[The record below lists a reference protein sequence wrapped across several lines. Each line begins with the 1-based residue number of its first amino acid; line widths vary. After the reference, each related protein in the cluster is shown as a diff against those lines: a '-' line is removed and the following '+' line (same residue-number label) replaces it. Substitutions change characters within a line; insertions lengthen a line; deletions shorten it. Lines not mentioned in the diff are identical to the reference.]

1 MGGSP
6 YQCVLGTPPGGNGVP
21 FTPLAISATPRR
33 FGDPPGMTAPHSP
46 PLYSHRC
53 AVTVGCK
60 SPFWRQCCKQ
70 RSASGGAP
78 PPPPP
83 PAPTGSAPSRHCR
96 ARPRRTRSDGS
107 AYSFLSVR
115 KETEGLWGDEWSY
128 GVICGAQCGAMGR
141 SVGRWGAVGRS
152 VGLWGAARYSRKWPR
167 LYANHSPKAMSPS
180 SVSSTT
186 TAATTPPTLS
196 SPGGRCGAVRG
207 AGASYTAPYGT
218 HSAHSTP

>member
-1 MGGSP
+1 MGTGGTPILVWIMGSGKWGTPISVWIMGFSPGGLGGSP

-115 KETEGLWGDEWSY
+115 KETEGLWGDVWGDEW
-128 GVICGAQCGAMGR
+128 VMCG
-141 SVGRWGAVGRS
+141 
-152 VGLWGAARYSRKWPR
+152 
-167 LYANHSPKAMSPS
+167 
-180 SVSSTT
+180 
-186 TAATTPPTLS
+186 
-196 SPGGRCGAVRG
+196 VRG
-207 AGASYTAPYGT
+207 
-218 HSAHSTP
+218 